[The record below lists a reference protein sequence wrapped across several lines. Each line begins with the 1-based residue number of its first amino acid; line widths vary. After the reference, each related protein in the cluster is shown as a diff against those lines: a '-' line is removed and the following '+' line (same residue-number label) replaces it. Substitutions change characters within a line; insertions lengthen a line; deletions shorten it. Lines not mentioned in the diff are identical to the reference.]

1 VIDLDELLAKLKAIR
16 RALRAEYL
24 QPHDSPWI
32 VGFSGGKDS
41 TLLLHLVVECLLTVA
56 PDARRMLLEE
66 LLAVQQE
73 TGMKFISALEVRLVR
88 EQWAV
93 DQAEESLRKIERIFT
108 PTGHKE
114 AEAVA

>member
-1 VIDLDELLAKLKAIR
+1 MIDLDELLAKLKAIR

-56 PDARRMLLEE
+56 PDERRMLLEE

-88 EQWAV
+88 KQWAV
-93 DQAEESLRKIERIFT
+93 DQEEETSRKIEQIFT